1 MLEIVVSQ
9 REIDLF
15 KKALR
20 ADKMRLCV
28 SNRYFVH
35 YLSNAETNCFKAL
48 ELAFCLLPVCTSTMD
63 LVRHIRD
70 KIPMYENY
78 SQAKGLADL
87 VTYAYGDVLKQ
98 NKRLDNLI
106 YVQFQ
111 QALAEK
117 AAALAE
123 RNRDPKV
130 MEIASKIAQR
140 AAEAGGYDR
149 PTEQT
154 EVSKIPQLIVVTSDT
169 RVLKAQQQG
178 DSADETVKYLADGT
192 ETQ

>member
-1 MLEIVVSQ
+1 MLEIVVSPQ
-9 REIDLF
+9 EIDIF
-15 KKALR
+15 RKALR
-20 ADKMRLCV
+20 LDKMRLCV
-28 SNRYFVH
+28 TNRYFVH
-35 YLSNAETNCFKAL
+35 YLSNAETDCFRAM
-48 ELAFCLLPVCTSTMD
+48 ELAFCLLPSCTSTSD
-63 LVRHIRD
+63 LMRRIQD
-70 KIPMYENY
+70 TIPMYEKR
-78 SQAKGLADL
+78 SAAKGLADL
-87 VTYAYGDVLKQ
+87 VSYAYGAVLKQ
-98 NKRLDNLI
+98 NKKLDNLI

-117 AAALAE
+117 AATLADM
-123 RNRDPKV
+123 NRDPKA

-178 DSADETVKYLADGT
+178 ESADETVKYLADGT
-192 ETQ
+192 ET